1 AFGIPALHRQP
12 ARLSRG
18 GTPGGAARGQLS
30 VRGRGRILV
39 VHRRIDRWR
48 LGGLVDRRRR
58 VHRRRDLG
66 VGGRERLRRL
76 GLVQRVLGHAA
87 PVHAVLVLR
96 RRQFVNGGIG
106 FAWIAAGAQ

>member
-1 AFGIPALHRQP
+1 HRQP

-48 LGGLVDRRRR
+48 LGGLVDRRR
-58 VHRRRDLG
+58 DLG
-66 VGGRERLRRL
+66 IGGRERLRRL
-76 GLVQRVLGHAA
+76 GLVHRVLGHAA